1 METYIAAD
9 AHPGSAGMQPPSG
22 NWLLGWRIEGDFLAV
37 LVGRWWMKH
46 RLRVTKAPS
55 VFGLTV
61 LLSLEGE
68 CESEGSA
75 AAWCWCKSHTAAES
89 FGEGLGNGESQPGV
103 ALV

>member
-1 METYIAAD
+1 MLLTRIPVLQVCSRRQETGCLIAF
-9 AHPGSAGMQPPSG
+9 
-22 NWLLGWRIEGDFLAV
+22 GWRIEGDFLAV